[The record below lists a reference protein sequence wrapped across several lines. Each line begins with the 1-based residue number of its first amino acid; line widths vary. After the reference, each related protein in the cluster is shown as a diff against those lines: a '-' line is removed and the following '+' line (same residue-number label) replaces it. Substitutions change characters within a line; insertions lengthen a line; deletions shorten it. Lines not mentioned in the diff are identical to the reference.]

1 MMGEDVGQR
10 WDLKVQMDCWKGLGL
25 FGYPFG
31 MEGREVEDLIGW
43 FQKVEQV
50 VDSVVEMGIVQKVG

>member
-1 MMGEDVGQR
+1 
-10 WDLKVQMDCWKGLGL
+10 
-25 FGYPFG
+25 